1 MTDPVPD
8 LATNNSTKSLSI
20 SEAWGLVFTHP
31 ALFVKYW
38 NYKGAI
44 LSGVLRAPIFLV
56 TYLVARESLK
66 LALGAAAVQFAFRF
80 VFAGLSGALIQAF
93 RKVEPAW
100 KALISVMLIV
110 PLISHL
116 LEFGFQYLFGYLTST
131 TAHTD
136 QAIVRSVCVSI
147 FSALFALFIMRRNVL
162 IVGEEESKSLANDV
176 MRIPRLV
183 FDFCAFLPKEIA
195 AMLRRGAT
203 VAVIATLVGFT
214 AFSQVVGWAVT
225 NRVYWTYGG
234 GKEIWGLKYWGI
246 DGLVLM
252 ILAVIASSIYYE
264 ARHRRGKRS

>member
-8 LATNNSTKSLSI
+8 LATHSTTESLSI

-31 ALFVKYW
+31 VLFIKYW

-44 LSGVLRAPIFLV
+44 LSGVMRAPIFLI
-56 TYLVARESLK
+56 TYLAARESLK

-80 VFAGLSGALIQAF
+80 AFAGLSGALIQAF

-100 KALISVMLIV
+100 KALLSVMLIV
-110 PLISHL
+110 PIISHL
-116 LEFGFQYLFGYLTST
+116 LEFGFQSLFGYLTST
-131 TAHTD
+131 AAHTD
-136 QAIVRSVCVSI
+136 QAIVRSICVSI

-183 FDFCAFLPKEIA
+183 FEFCAFLPNEIA

-203 VAVIATLVGFT
+203 VTVIATLIGFT
-214 AFSQVVGWAVT
+214 AFSQVVGWAIA
-225 NRVYWTYGG
+225 NRIYWTYGG
-234 GKEIWGLKYWGI
+234 GKEIWGLKYWGV

-252 ILAVIASSIYYE
+252 LLSIFASSIYYE

>member
-8 LATNNSTKSLSI
+8 LATHSTTESLSI

-31 ALFVKYW
+31 VLFIKYW

-44 LSGVLRAPIFLV
+44 LSGVIRPPIFLI
-56 TYLVARESLK
+56 TYLAARESLK
-66 LALGAAAVQFAFRF
+66 LALGTAAVQFAFRF
-80 VFAGLSGALIQAF
+80 AFAGLSGALIQAF

-100 KALISVMLIV
+100 KALLSVMLIV
-110 PLISHL
+110 PIISHL
-116 LEFGFQYLFGYLTST
+116 LEFGFQSLFGYLTST
-131 TAHTD
+131 AAHTD
-136 QAIVRSVCVSI
+136 QAIVRSICVSI

-183 FDFCAFLPKEIA
+183 FEFSAFLPNEIA

-203 VAVIATLVGFT
+203 VTVIATLIGFT
-214 AFSQVVGWAVT
+214 AFSQVVGWAIA
-225 NRVYWTYGG
+225 NRIYWTYGG
-234 GKEIWGLKYWGI
+234 GKEIWGLKYWGV

-252 ILAVIASSIYYE
+252 LLSIFASSIYYE